1 MFFSSQI
8 QHSIREHDSGMQ
20 SLFYLKSKWWFFLY
34 EALFSIW
41 HWTKSAKS
49 HTSKKIFLVTFVT
62 VRLWQKSKSISKTSC
77 KSYDQGTFL
86 VFAII
91 LFTSFNFEFFW
102 DALSI
107 WQVFLRKL
115 KVILFISF
123 NFESFLRCPFN
134 LTSFSAGVSRII
146 LKCY

>member
-1 MFFSSQI
+1 MIQVCKSSFI
-8 QHSIREHDSGMQ
+8 WNRNDEI
-20 SLFYLKSKWWFFLY
+20 FLY
-34 EALFSIW
+34 KALFSIW

-49 HTSKKIFLVTFVT
+49 QGSNIFFLGTFVT

-77 KSYDQGTFL
+77 KSYDQGIFL
-86 VFAII
+86 VISLCHNFVYFFQFRIF
-91 LFTSFNFEFFW
+91 LRCPFNLTS
-102 DALSI
+102 
-107 WQVFLRKL
+107 FLRKL